1 MKKGGSTKPSGIVTL
16 ITDFGHRGEYV
27 GAMKGAIL
35 KVNPRCQ
42 IADITHAIT
51 PQNIPEASLILGNC
65 YSYFPKGTVHVVV
78 VDPGVG
84 SKRRPIVL
92 RKKDYLF
99 VGPDNGVFSSILS
112 GEGESAGYEITR
124 KTFFLS
130 PVSRTFHG
138 RDIFAPV
145 AGHLSRGLRPQEVG
159 PRIRDFVRLEFPRP
173 RQEGNR
179 FIGQVLWADSFGN
192 LITNFPQEEF
202 EDKLTDHS
210 FVIKG
215 RKWRIDRLDPIYS
228 QGRPRK
234 PMALFGSSG
243 RLEIAINQGNA
254 QSELGLK
261 AGDKIII
268 KIEDKG

>member
-1 MKKGGSTKPSGIVTL
+1 MKRVGSIKASGIVTL
-16 ITDFGHRGEYV
+16 ITDFGLRGEYG

-42 IADITHAIT
+42 IVDITHQIT
-51 PQNIPEASLILGNC
+51 PQSIAEASLILENS
-65 YSYFPKGTVHVVV
+65 YSYFPKGTIHVVV

-99 VGPDNGVFSSILS
+99 VGPDNGVFSSILAS
-112 GEGESAGYEITR
+112 KGANEGYQIARNI
-124 KTFFLS
+124 FFLS

-159 PRIRDFVRLEFPRP
+159 PRIRDFVRLESPRP

-179 FIGQVLWADSFGN
+179 FIGQILWADSFGN
-192 LITNFPQEEF
+192 LITNFPREEF
-202 EDKLTDHS
+202 EEKLIHDP
-210 FVIKG
+210 FVLQG
-215 RKWRIDRLDPIYS
+215 RKWQIDRLDLIYS
-228 QGRPRK
+228 QGPPGK

-243 RLEIAINQGNA
+243 RLEIAINQGSA
-254 QSELGLK
+254 EKELGLK

-268 KIEDKG
+268 VICEQ